1 MNNILFFLG
10 MIISSILEYKIIR
23 LIDKRERLKMAQWE
37 QQIKNNIDNDIELI
51 DKKGVFKIYD
61 NIKNVINNCSKYL
74 HYRKNNM

>member
-1 MNNILFFLG
+1 MNNIIFFVG

-23 LIDKRERLKMAQWE
+23 LIDKKERLKMAQWE
-37 QQIKNNIDNDIELI
+37 QKIKNNIDNDIQLI

-61 NIKNVINNCSKYL
+61 NVKNVINNCSKYL

>member
-1 MNNILFFLG
+1 MNNIIFFIG

-23 LIDKRERLKMAQWE
+23 LIDKKERLKMAQWE
-37 QQIKNNIDNDIELI
+37 QKIKNNIDNDIELI
-51 DKKGVFKIYD
+51 NKKGVFRVYD

>member
-1 MNNILFFLG
+1 MSNILFYVG

-23 LIDKRERLKMAQWE
+23 LIDKKERLKMAKWE
-37 QQIKNNIDNDIELI
+37 QKIKNNIDNDIQLI

-61 NIKNVINNCSKYL
+61 NVKNVINNCSKYL

>member
-1 MNNILFFLG
+1 MSNILFFVG

-23 LIDKRERLKMAQWE
+23 LIDKKERLKMAKWE
-37 QQIKNNIDNDIELI
+37 QQVKNNIDNDIELI

-61 NIKNVINNCSKYL
+61 NIKNIVNNCSKYL

>member
-1 MNNILFFLG
+1 MNNILFFIG

-23 LIDKRERLKMAQWE
+23 LIDKKERLKMAKWE
-37 QQIKNNIDNDIELI
+37 QQIKNSINNDVELI
-51 DKKGVFKIYD
+51 DKKGVFRIYD